1 MLCMLVE
8 VSVVWERYS
17 NYVER
22 MQSSVCKYIV
32 RSSNYVCCVTLM

>member
-22 MQSSVCKYIV
+22 MQSRVCKYY
-32 RSSNYVCCVTLM
+32 SEK

>member
-22 MQSSVCKYIV
+22 MQSRVSVY
-32 RSSNYVCCVTLM
+32 SEE